1 MQESLKKENAMRN
14 VLLLSMLA
22 CFALAANLPAS
33 AQSGD
38 VAYCQALAQKYQRY
52 VGDSDARRKGQMR
65 DSKLDAAIAQ
75 CSSNSAAAIPVL
87 EQALRDAKVELPS
100 RG

>member
-1 MQESLKKENAMRN
+1 MRN

-22 CFALAANLPAS
+22 SLAPAANLPAF

-38 VAYCQALAQKYQRY
+38 VTYCQALAQKYQRY

-65 DSKLDAAIAQ
+65 DSKMDAAIAQ

-87 EQALRDAKVELPS
+87 EQGLRDAKIELPS